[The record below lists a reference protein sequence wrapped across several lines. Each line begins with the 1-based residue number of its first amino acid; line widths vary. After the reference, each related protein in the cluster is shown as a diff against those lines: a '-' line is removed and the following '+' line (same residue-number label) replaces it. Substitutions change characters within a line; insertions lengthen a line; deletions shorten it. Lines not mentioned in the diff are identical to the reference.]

1 MPNNGE
7 IIERSINDFQKVQA
21 HMKIAKEEN
30 AVKTYESLKKDYKS
44 LKAVLTSIGVNLTEI
59 DEIKE

>member
-30 AVKTYESLKKDYKS
+30 EVKTYESLKKDYKS
-44 LKAVLTSIGVNLTEI
+44 LKAVLTSVGVNLTEI